1 MYFQKIQ
8 TTLLKQRYQMG
19 PNLHENFLKQNIK
32 ILKNCILISFFMNDW
47 VKFGFK
53 HV

>member
-1 MYFQKIQ
+1 
-8 TTLLKQRYQMG
+8 MG
-19 PNLHENFLKQNIK
+19 PNLHENFLKQNFK
-32 ILKNCILISFFMNDW
+32 ILKNSILISFFMNDW